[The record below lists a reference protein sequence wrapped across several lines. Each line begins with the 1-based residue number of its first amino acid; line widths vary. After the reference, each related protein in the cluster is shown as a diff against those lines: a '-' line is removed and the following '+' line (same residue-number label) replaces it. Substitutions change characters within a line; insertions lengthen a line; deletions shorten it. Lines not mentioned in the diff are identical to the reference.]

1 MLCVCFFIHL
11 FATVSPESEPCN
23 KPPKV
28 TKALADIPDTFEE
41 GAVATY
47 SCATR
52 YRLVGDSK
60 LTCSGGRWTGVVPRC
75 QGVFPD
81 GINLISCVWP
91 H

>member
-1 MLCVCFFIHL
+1 MIILRNNQLLFCYVFDCLFHI
-11 FATVSPESEPCN
+11 FATVPPESEQCN

-28 TKALADIPDTFEE
+28 PKALVDIPGTFEE

-60 LTCSGGRWTGVVPRC
+60 LTCSGGRWAGVVPRC
-75 QGVFPD
+75 QGVFT
-81 GINLISCVWP
+81 
-91 H
+91 

>member
-1 MLCVCFFIHL
+1 VCDCLFHIHL
-11 FATVSPESEPCN
+11 FIFYGPPESEPCN

-28 TKALADIPDTFEE
+28 PKALVDIPDTLEE

-52 YRLVGDSK
+52 YGLVGDSK

-75 QGVFPD
+75 QGVFT
-81 GINLISCVWP
+81 
-91 H
+91 